1 MEFALQSEETPGVTA
16 WREIYVKFPRTFYFL
31 AALVTTGALTFIL
44 TMAKRERAAVPLLYS
59 HPKGGDR
66 EGEFELFIGS

>member
-1 MEFALQSEETPGVTA
+1 M
-16 WREIYVKFPRTFYFL
+16 KFPRTCYFL
-31 AALVTTGALTFIL
+31 AALATTGALTYLL
-44 TMAKRERAAVPLLYS
+44 TMAKRKRTATPLLYS

>member
-1 MEFALQSEETPGVTA
+1 M
-16 WREIYVKFPRTFYFL
+16 KFPRTCYFL
-31 AALVTTGALTFIL
+31 AALVTTGALTFLL
-44 TMAKRERAAVPLLYS
+44 TMAKRGRTAVPLLYS

>member
-1 MEFALQSEETPGVTA
+1 
-16 WREIYVKFPRTFYFL
+16 VKFPRTTYFL
-31 AALVTTGALTFIL
+31 AALVTTGALTYLL
-44 TMAKRERAAVPLLYS
+44 TITKRKRTAVPFLYS

>member
-1 MEFALQSEETPGVTA
+1 
-16 WREIYVKFPRTFYFL
+16 VKFPRTSYFL
-31 AALVTTGALTFIL
+31 AALVTTGALTYLL
-44 TMAKRERAAVPLLYS
+44 TMTKRKRTAVPFLYS

>member
-1 MEFALQSEETPGVTA
+1 M
-16 WREIYVKFPRTFYFL
+16 KFPRTFYFL
-31 AALVTTGALTFIL
+31 AALVTTGALTFVL
-44 TMAKRERAAVPLLYS
+44 TMVKRERTMAPLLYS

>member
-1 MEFALQSEETPGVTA
+1 
-16 WREIYVKFPRTFYFL
+16 VKFPRTCYFL
-31 AALVTTGALTFIL
+31 AALVTTGALTCL
-44 TMAKRERAAVPLLYS
+44 LSMVKRKRTAVPLLYS

>member
-1 MEFALQSEETPGVTA
+1 
-16 WREIYVKFPRTFYFL
+16 VKFPRTCYFF
-31 AALVTTGALTFIL
+31 AALVTTGALTFLL
-44 TMAKRERAAVPLLYS
+44 TMIKRERTAVPLPYS